1 MHKSRYAEYQFLT
14 FSSSTPDRQ
23 NVVRYSARRCS
34 VCLPPSTAPYS
45 LTTRSRSAGVSKTR
59 RIVKRVCLPNASNV
73 QVATKCAPGSP
84 FLPPPWVYYDTLRFY
99 DLPENAAVRI
109 IGAIGTVH
117 HLFPYA
123 AGPYV
128 HLLDS
133 GCEAVRSPPM
143 HDIVRIGHCFPD
155 KFARRLEQSRDN
167 DLPANGIYCV
177 KYFAHDDYLFIQI
190 FANQAAGGIRTRP

>member
-1 MHKSRYAEYQFLT
+1 
-14 FSSSTPDRQ
+14 
-23 NVVRYSARRCS
+23 
-34 VCLPPSTAPYS
+34 
-45 LTTRSRSAGVSKTR
+45 VSKTR

-133 GCEAVRSPPM
+133 GCEAFRSPPM

-155 KFARRLEQSRDN
+155 KFARASSTRVITISRLTVSIVSSISLMMITSSFKFSPISGWGYSNAPIALLELEPPN
-167 DLPANGIYCV
+167 
-177 KYFAHDDYLFIQI
+177 YFAY
-190 FANQAAGGIRTRP
+190 AVSRMR